1 MRTFVIIITLAVAT
15 ATLGTAYASTA
26 GPRRG
31 QRFRAVVARHTPRP
45 VKKLVNRGM
54 ARLQR
59 ARQASDQKA
68 AVRHGRA
75 LADVKQTG
83 KTRVRSPRDLLWH
96 PAVHGVASFVVM
108 VGLGFEGTMAAIAGV
123 VVFASS
129 RSAQKTSDGWL
140 ALENRSI
147 DVLEQGGVDAARGRL
162 RNQGAKNPDAAV
174 RRLQRNRQLRN
185 ASYR

>member
-1 MRTFVIIITLAVAT
+1 MRTVVIIITLAVAT
-15 ATLGTAYASTA
+15 ATLGTAHASQ
-26 GPRRG
+26 RG
-31 QRFRAVVARHTPRP
+31 QRVRAVVARHTPRP

-75 LADVKQTG
+75 LADVKLTG
-83 KTRVRSPRDLLWH
+83 KTRVRSPRDFVWH
-96 PAVHGVASFVVM
+96 PAVHGVASYFVM
-108 VGLGFEGTMAAIAGV
+108 VGLGFQGTMAAIAGV

-129 RSAQKTSDGWL
+129 RSAKKTADGWL

-147 DVLEQGGVDAARGRL
+147 DVLERDGVDAARTRL
-162 RNQGAKNPDAAV
+162 RDQGARDPDRAV
-174 RRLQRNRQLRN
+174 KTLQRNRQLRN

>member
-1 MRTFVIIITLAVAT
+1 MRTAVIIIALAVAT
-15 ATLGTAYASTA
+15 AGTATASTA

-59 ARQASDQKA
+59 ARQASAQKA

-75 LADVKQTG
+75 LADVQQTG
-83 KTRVRSPRDLLWH
+83 RTRVRSPRDLLWH

-108 VGLGFEGTMAAIAGV
+108 VGLGFQGTMAAIAGV

-147 DVLEQGGVDAARGRL
+147 DVLERDGVDAARDRL
-162 RNQGAKNPDAAV
+162 RHQGAKDPDAAV
-174 RRLQRNRQLRN
+174 GKLQRNRQLRN